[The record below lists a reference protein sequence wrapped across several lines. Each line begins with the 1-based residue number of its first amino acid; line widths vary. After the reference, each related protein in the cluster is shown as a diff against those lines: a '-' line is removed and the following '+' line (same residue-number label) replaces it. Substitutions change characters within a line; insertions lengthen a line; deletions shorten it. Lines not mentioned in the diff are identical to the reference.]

1 MAEAFEE
8 VAGAACSSLSAPL
21 DRKDSDAPPAS
32 APESAELWR
41 ERQLLRRLRRGD
53 ERAFVELVRE
63 HQDRVYDLLVRML
76 GDREEALDLS
86 QEVFASVHA
95 SVARFRG
102 ESRLS
107 TWIFRVA
114 KNHCLNR
121 LKYLQRRHRHRSTE
135 ISSVPE
141 GVLEACAPSRRP
153 DENLAERE
161 LRALVHR
168 GIALLDEEHRLLLVL
183 RDIEGLSYHEIA
195 DITEQPEG
203 TVKSRLHRARASL
216 ARLVAQLEKE

>member
-1 MAEAFEE
+1 MVEAFEE
-8 VAGAACSSLSAPL
+8 VAAAGCASLTEPL
-21 DRKDSDAPPAS
+21 ERAGSDAPPAS
-32 APESAELWR
+32 APDSAELRR

-86 QEVFASVHA
+86 QEVFASIHA

-121 LKYLQRRHRHRSTE
+121 LKYLQRRHRNRSTE

-141 GVLEACAPSRRP
+141 RELEACAPSRRP
-153 DENLAERE
+153 DEHIAESE
-161 LRALVHR
+161 LRALVRR

-195 DITEQPEG
+195 EITEQPEG

-216 ARLVAQLEKE
+216 ARIVAQLEKE

>member
-1 MAEAFEE
+1 MVEAFEE
-8 VAGAACSSLSAPL
+8 VAAAGCASLTEPL
-21 DRKDSDAPPAS
+21 DSAGSDAPPAS
-32 APESAELWR
+32 APDSVELWR

-86 QEVFASVHA
+86 QEVFASIHA

-121 LKYLQRRHRHRSTE
+121 LKYLQRRHRNRSTE

-141 GVLEACAPSRRP
+141 SELEACAPSRRP
-153 DENLAERE
+153 DEHIAESE
-161 LRALVHR
+161 LRALVRR

-195 DITEQPEG
+195 EITEQPEG

-216 ARLVAQLEKE
+216 ARIVAQLEKE